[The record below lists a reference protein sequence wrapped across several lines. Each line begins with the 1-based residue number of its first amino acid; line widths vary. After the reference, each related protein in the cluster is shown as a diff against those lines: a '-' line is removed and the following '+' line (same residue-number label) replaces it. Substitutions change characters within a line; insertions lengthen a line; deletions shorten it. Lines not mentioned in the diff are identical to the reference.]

1 MQHSSGGGVGK
12 SATGRAG
19 VVAAMQQI
27 RTQSQSPLVSVSSS
41 PPMQQLQQQHLSA
54 RPLGMVEQSTTIS
67 GSGGSFYVLTS
78 GVGNGAVESAEISKH
93 GGKLATSF
101 SDQQHQKQSPQQ
113 ASVYGS
119 GMQGQTP
126 QQQQQNRTTKV
137 FSVL

>member
-1 MQHSSGGGVGK
+1 MQHPSGGGVGK

-19 VVAAMQQI
+19 AVAAMQQI

-67 GSGGSFYVLTS
+67 GGSFYVLTS

-113 ASVYGS
+113 VSVYGS